1 MKKSTVRTGKRPKKL
16 RLPRA
21 RLILSYNHRH
31 IPEGYRSSPS
41 SEEEEISVYP
51 PRRHGAVVELSSS
64 SALSMAGMSLQ
75 PINSIYWPFL
85 SLSSTVFDS
94 DFSLLMSELLL

>member
-41 SEEEEISVYP
+41 SEGEEISVYSS
-51 PRRHGAVVELSSS
+51 RRHGAVDELSS

-94 DFSLLMSELLL
+94 AVSLLMSELLL

>member
-41 SEEEEISVYP
+41 SEGEEIFVSS
-51 PRRHGAVVELSSS
+51 PRCHGAFVELSSS
-64 SALSMAGMSLQ
+64 SALSIAGMSLQ

-85 SLSSTVFDS
+85 SFSSTVFVS
-94 DFSLLMSELLL
+94 AVSLLMSELLL